1 MTPQGDDH
9 SRTIGVAVP
18 VPEPYGSELQDWRR
32 SFGDPLAD
40 AIPSHITLIPP
51 TEVKDGEGGQ
61 YAEVRDHLEQVGAS
75 FPPFRVRLRGT
86 ATFMPVSPVVFVALS
101 EGISACER
109 LSMSIRTGP
118 LALELSFPYH
128 PHVTVAHYLP
138 EEAMTTAFKTLAGY
152 EAVFDVH
159 AFSLYEHGEDGYW
172 RRERDFNLTAEG
184 EVAAVRRGGESR
196 LKAVQRLTGGDTAPP
211 KGQSR

>member
-1 MTPQGDDH
+1 M
-9 SRTIGVAVP
+9 P

-51 TEVKDGEGGQ
+51 TEVKDGEDGQ
-61 YAEVRDHLEQVGAS
+61 YAQVREHLESVAAQ
-75 FPPFRVRLRGT
+75 FPPFRVHLRGT

-109 LSMSIRTGP
+109 LSMAIRTGP
-118 LALELSFPYH
+118 LSLELSFPYH
-128 PHVTVAHYLP
+128 PHVTVAHYLSD
-138 EEAMTTAFKTLAGY
+138 EAMKTAFKTLAGY

-159 AFSLYEHGEDGYW
+159 AFSLYEHGDDGFW
-172 RRERDFNLTAEG
+172 RRERDFKLTAEG
-184 EVAAVRRGGESR
+184 EFMTARPGGEAR
-196 LKAVQRLTGGDTAPP
+196 LKAAQRLAGGDAPP
-211 KGQSR
+211 PNGPSR